1 MPILNVLISGPEQAK
16 TTQQVAEMLANCTSQ
31 ILRKQP
37 ELTSI
42 AIRYIEPEHWIVG
55 GQSLAD
61 QGKSSAYVEI
71 KITDETNTRAEKAAY
86 IQAVYDGLLKLMPNL
101 HHESYIH
108 VDDVRAG
115 AYGYGGKTQEYRAR
129 MSEQ

>member
-1 MPILNVLISGPEQAK
+1 MPILNVLLSGPAQAQ
-16 TTQQVAEMLANCTSQ
+16 TTQQVAVMLANCTSR
-31 ILRKQP
+31 ILRKKP

-42 AIRYIEPEHWIVG
+42 AVRYVEPEHWIVG
-55 GQSLAD
+55 GQSLAA

-86 IQAVYDGLLKLMPNL
+86 IQAVYDGLLELMPNL
-101 HHESYIH
+101 HHESYIY

-115 AYGYGGKTQEYRAR
+115 AYGYGGKTQEYRAHNV
-129 MSEQ
+129 

>member
-1 MPILNVLISGPEQAK
+1 MPILNVLLSGPAHAQ
-16 TTQQVAEMLANCTSQ
+16 TTREVASLLSDLTTRLLHKKS
-31 ILRKQP
+31 

-42 AIRYIEPEHWIVG
+42 AVRYVDPEHWVVG
-55 GQSLAD
+55 GRTLAE
-61 QGKSSAYVEI
+61 QGRSSAYVEI

-86 IQAVYDGLLKLMPNL
+86 IQAVFSGLAALMPKL

-115 AYGYGGKTQEYRAR
+115 AYGYGGLTQEYRA
-129 MSEQ
+129 QHG

>member
-1 MPILNVLISGPEQAK
+1 MPILNVLLSGPANAQ
-16 TTQQVAEMLANCTSQ
+16 TTREVATLLSDLTSR
-31 ILRKQP
+31 LLNKKP

-42 AIRYIEPEHWIVG
+42 AVRYVEPEHWVVG
-55 GQSLAD
+55 GCTLAE

-86 IQAVYDGLLKLMPNL
+86 IQAVFNGLSALMPKL

-115 AYGYGGKTQEYRAR
+115 AYGYGGLTQEYRA
-129 MSEQ
+129 QHG

>member
-1 MPILNVLISGPEQAK
+1 MPILNVLLSGPAQAQ

-31 ILRKQP
+31 ILRKKP

-55 GQSLAD
+55 GQSLAV

-86 IQAVYDGLLKLMPNL
+86 IQAVYDEFLKLMPNL

-115 AYGYGGKTQEYRAR
+115 AYGYGGKTQEYRAHNP
-129 MSEQ
+129 

>member
-31 ILRKQP
+31 ILRKKP

>member
-1 MPILNVLISGPEQAK
+1 MPILNVLLSGPAQAQ
-16 TTQQVAEMLANCTSQ
+16 TTQRVAVMLANCTSR
-31 ILRKQP
+31 ILRKKP

-42 AIRYIEPEHWIVG
+42 AVRYVEPEHWIVG
-55 GQSLAD
+55 GQSLAA

-86 IQAVYDGLLKLMPNL
+86 IQAVYDGLLELMPNL
-101 HHESYIH
+101 HHESYIY

-115 AYGYGGKTQEYRAR
+115 AYGYGGKTQEYRAHNV
-129 MSEQ
+129 

>member
-1 MPILNVLISGPEQAK
+1 MPILNVLLSGPAQVQ
-16 TTQQVAEMLANCTSQ
+16 TTQQVAQMLANCTSQ
-31 ILRKQP
+31 ILHKKP

-42 AIRYIEPEHWIVG
+42 AIRYVEPEHWIVG
-55 GQSLAD
+55 GRSLAA

-71 KITDETNTRAEKAAY
+71 KITDETNTRSEKAAY
-86 IQAVYDGLLKLMPNL
+86 IQAVYDGLLELMPNL

-115 AYGYGGKTQEYRAR
+115 AYGYGGKTQEYRAH
-129 MSEQ
+129 MPT

>member
-1 MPILNVLISGPEQAK
+1 M
-16 TTQQVAEMLANCTSQ
+16 
-31 ILRKQP
+31 
-37 ELTSI
+37 
-42 AIRYIEPEHWIVG
+42 EPEHWIVG
-55 GQSLAD
+55 GQSLAT

-86 IQAVYDGLLKLMPNL
+86 LQAVYDGLLELMPNL

-115 AYGYGGKTQEYRAR
+115 AYGYGAGNTD
-129 MSEQ
+129 SNV

>member
-1 MPILNVLISGPEQAK
+1 MPILNVLLSGTAHAD
-16 TTQQVAEMLANCTSQ
+16 TTRKVAAMLSDLTAR
-31 ILRKQP
+31 LLHKKP

-42 AIRYIEPEHWIVG
+42 AVRYVDTTHWVVG
-55 GQSLAD
+55 GRTLAE
-61 QGKSSAYVEI
+61 QGRSSAFVEI

-86 IQAVYDGLLKLMPNL
+86 IQAVFEGLSALMPNL

-115 AYGYGGKTQEYRAR
+115 AYGYGGLTQEYRAHH
-129 MSEQ
+129 S

>member
-1 MPILNVLISGPEQAK
+1 MPILNVLISGPAQAQ

-31 ILRKQP
+31 ILRKKP

-55 GQSLAD
+55 GQSLAV

-86 IQAVYDGLLKLMPNL
+86 IQAVNDGLLKLMPNL

-115 AYGYGGKTQEYRAR
+115 AYGYGGKTQEYRAH

>member
-1 MPILNVLISGPEQAK
+1 
-16 TTQQVAEMLANCTSQ
+16 MLANCTSQ
-31 ILRKQP
+31 ILRKKP

-42 AIRYIEPEHWIVG
+42 AIRYLEPAHWIVG
-55 GQSLAD
+55 GQSLAVKD
-61 QGKSSAYVEI
+61 KSSAYVEI

-86 IQAVYDGLLKLMPNL
+86 IQAVYDGLLTLMPDL

-115 AYGYGGKTQEYRAR
+115 AYGYGGKTQEYRAHNT
-129 MSEQ
+129 

>member
-1 MPILNVLISGPEQAK
+1 MPILNVLLSGIADEQK
-16 TTQQVAEMLANCTSQ
+16 SQQVAHMLANCTSQ
-31 ILRKQP
+31 ILRKKP

-42 AIRYIEPEHWIVG
+42 AIRYLEPAHWIVG
-55 GQSLAD
+55 GQSLAV
-61 QGKSSAYVEI
+61 QNKSSAYVEI

-86 IQAVYDGLLKLMPNL
+86 IQAVYEGLLGLMPDL

-115 AYGYGGKTQEYRAR
+115 AYGYGGKTQEYRAHNT
-129 MSEQ
+129 

>member
-1 MPILNVLISGPEQAK
+1 MPILNVLLSGPAQAQ
-16 TTQQVAEMLANCTSQ
+16 TTQQVAVMLANYTSR
-31 ILRKQP
+31 ILRKKP

-42 AIRYIEPEHWIVG
+42 AVRYVEPEHWIVG
-55 GQSLAD
+55 GQSLAA

-86 IQAVYDGLLKLMPNL
+86 IQAVYDGLLELMPNL

-115 AYGYGGKTQEYRAR
+115 AYGYGGKTQEYRAHKP
-129 MSEQ
+129 

>member
-1 MPILNVLISGPEQAK
+1 MPILNVLLSGPAQAQ

-31 ILRKQP
+31 ILRKKP

-55 GQSLAD
+55 GQSLAA

-86 IQAVYDGLLKLMPNL
+86 IQAVYDGLLELMPNL
-101 HHESYIH
+101 HHESYIY

-115 AYGYGGKTQEYRAR
+115 AYGYGGKTQEYRAHTV
-129 MSEQ
+129 

>member
-1 MPILNVLISGPEQAK
+1 MPILNVLLSGPAQAQ
-16 TTQQVAEMLANCTSQ
+16 TTQQVAEMLANCTSR
-31 ILRKQP
+31 ILRKKP

-42 AIRYIEPEHWIVG
+42 AVRYVEPEHWIVG
-55 GQSLAD
+55 GQSLAA

-86 IQAVYDGLLKLMPNL
+86 IQAVYDGLLELMPNL

-115 AYGYGGKTQEYRAR
+115 AYGYGGKTQEYRAHNV
-129 MSEQ
+129 

>member
-1 MPILNVLISGPEQAK
+1 MPILNVLLSGPANAQ
-16 TTQQVAEMLANCTSQ
+16 TTREVATLLSDLTAR
-31 ILRKQP
+31 LLYKKP

-42 AIRYIEPEHWIVG
+42 AVRYVEPEHWVVG
-55 GQSLAD
+55 GRTLAE

-86 IQAVYDGLLKLMPNL
+86 IQAVFNGLSTLMPKL

-115 AYGYGGKTQEYRAR
+115 AYGYGGLTQEYRA
-129 MSEQ
+129 QHG